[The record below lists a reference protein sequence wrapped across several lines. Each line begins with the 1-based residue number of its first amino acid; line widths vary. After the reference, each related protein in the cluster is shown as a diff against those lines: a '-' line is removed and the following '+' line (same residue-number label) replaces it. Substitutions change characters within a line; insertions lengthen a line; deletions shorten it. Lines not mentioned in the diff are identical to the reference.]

1 MPCRLG
7 AAAAFRARGPRVV
20 LGAAA
25 LLAAAIALPP
35 RARAQA
41 DSAATAADREPY
53 HLTADRLEGSAG
65 AGENVYT
72 AMRVTVVHGPTTVTG
87 DSALIYRTQELVR
100 FLGNVKIVDGSTTM
114 LGDEASYDRRRRLAT
129 LRGNVR
135 IFEGGSR
142 ITGREAVFYRDRN
155 VSVVT
160 GSPRLEDSTRTL
172 TADRIE
178 YDRNTD
184 VAVAT
189 GHVDAVDRAESTRV
203 TAGRIR
209 YDRRDDYAW
218 ADTNPRLTLA
228 EGGGVATDVTG
239 DSLEF
244 DNARSRV
251 FAHGNVTIHRERLQ
265 ATCDRAEF
273 YRSEDRALLLGSP
286 RAWDPEGSATGDTLD
301 IRFERNRVS
310 SIQARP
316 NAALTY
322 EARADSG
329 RGERTTAS
337 GDTITLF
344 LENDAA
350 RRTVIVGKASS
361 FYWPSSAD
369 SASGGRNA
377 SKGDSI
383 VVDFDGGKPV
393 RATVI
398 GRGDGTY
405 YMVAEGDTTGAE
417 RRERVLYKGNR
428 IVYDVKSRTVDVSGA
443 ANVAYRDM
451 RLSARDVRFD
461 SVTERM
467 RAEGSPV
474 LQDGRDRI
482 VGQTMT
488 YDLSIRRGTVFSG
501 RTKYEQGYVTGKE
514 VRRVTEDILDVVDG
528 TYTTCDDPDP
538 HYHFAASKMRILLRD
553 KVVAKPVVFYIKKI
567 PVLALPF
574 YVFPIKPGRHS
585 GFQLPQVEFGSSSG
599 AGKFVR
605 NVGYYWA
612 INDYLD
618 ATAWGDYYQDDR
630 WVLHGQTRYRKRY
643 QYEGELNASYENRFF
658 TGSNR
663 WDLVGRHYQI
673 LGPNFS
679 LTAQANL
686 TNSSDYYRDTFLG
699 RSVLLRIQRNLK
711 SSLSLQKAWS
721 GASFNAGLVR
731 NQDLDPDPLGL
742 RIQQNAPSAT
752 FSLTARP
759 IGRAARGDV
768 PGRLPWLAS
777 TVYSYNATLLSQR
790 NIYVNAFNDTIA
802 QRDDRIDARTGMRHD
817 LTLTDVRTV
826 LKYLRV
832 SPAMFLSG
840 IYYSRD
846 DAGDHNRLG
855 GAWRASIGA
864 NTAIYGTLR
873 RSIGPLRALRHV
885 ITPAASFSYQPEIK
899 GLTFVDTTG
908 VRKTRFGGIS
918 GIGLGSFEQRFLNF
932 SVRNDVHVK
941 WGSADKPR
949 IINNLIQLTTSG
961 SYDFLAKRAGRKP
974 LSDLVSSLRI
984 QPITRSSFDFG
995 LVHNPYNGDLK
1006 QFSASTGFT
1015 VQGRSKAP
1023 TEEEAPAPTIGEE
1036 EPGFGAV
1043 SEGNYLAT
1051 QGLTPSGLPWSF
1063 STSVS
1068 YTGTRDYL
1076 STSPTYRQWKSS
1088 ATMNGSLGLN
1098 LSQNWRFDYTAQYD
1112 MRTRLLVSQNYTV
1125 KRDLHC
1131 WEAQFTRSISGGI
1144 TEYYFKINVKLLPEV
1159 YYEQGS
1165 RGLRGFGGI
1174 QSLY

>member
-1 MPCRLG
+1 MRSSRGLTIALLLAATALPGG
-7 AAAAFRARGPRVV
+7 AAA
-20 LGAAA
+20 
-25 LLAAAIALPP
+25 
-35 RARAQA
+35 QT
-41 DSAATAADREPY
+41 DSTAADREPY
-53 HLTADRLEGSAG
+53 HLSADRLEGSAT

-72 AMRVTVVHGPTTVTG
+72 AMRVTVVHGATTVRG
-87 DSALIYRTQELVR
+87 DSALIFRGRELVR
-100 FLGNVKIVDGSTTM
+100 FLGNVKIVDGGTTM
-114 LGDEASYDRRRRLAT
+114 YGDQASYDRKSRQAT
-129 LRGNVR
+129 LTGNVR
-135 IFEGGSR
+135 IFESGSR
-142 ITGREAVFYRDRN
+142 ITGREAVFDRDRN
-155 VSVVT
+155 VSVIT

-172 TADRIE
+172 VADRIE

-184 VAVAT
+184 VALAL

-203 TAGRIR
+203 QAGRIR

-218 ADTNPRLTLA
+218 ADMTPRLILTEA
-228 EGGGVATDVTG
+228 GGAVTEVTG

-244 DNARSRV
+244 DNARDRV
-251 FAHGNVTIHRERLQ
+251 FALGHVVIHREKLQ

-273 YRSEDRALLLGSP
+273 YRHESRALLVGSP
-286 RAWDPEGSATGDTLD
+286 RAWDPEGSAAGDTLD
-301 IRFERNRVS
+301 VRFEGNRVA

-316 NAALTY
+316 HATLAY
-322 EARADSG
+322 EAKADSG

-344 LENDAA
+344 MENDTAH
-350 RRTVIVGKASS
+350 RTVIVGRASS
-361 FYWPSSAD
+361 FYWPDSAD
-369 SASGGRNA
+369 SARGGRNA

-383 VVDFDGGKPV
+383 VVDFDRGKPV

-417 RRERVLYKGNR
+417 ERERVLYTGDR
-428 IVYDVKSRTVDVSGA
+428 IVYDVDAHTVDVSGA
-443 ANVAYRDM
+443 ARVVYRDM
-451 RLSARDVRFD
+451 RLSARDIRFD
-461 SVTERM
+461 SETERM
-467 RAEGSPV
+467 RAEGKPV

-488 YDLSIRRGTVFSG
+488 YDLAIRRGTVFSG
-501 RTKYEQGYVTGKE
+501 RTKYEQGYVSGRE
-514 VRRVTEDILDVVDG
+514 VRRVTDDILDVVDG
-528 TYTTCDDPDP
+528 TYTTCDDPEP
-538 HYHFAASKMRILLRD
+538 HYHFASSKMRILLRD

-585 GFQLPQVEFGSSSG
+585 GFQLPQFEFGSSSG
-599 AGKFVR
+599 TGKFVR

-618 ATAWGDYYQDDR
+618 ATGWGDYYQDDR

-658 TGSNR
+658 SGSNR
-663 WDLVGRHYQI
+663 WDVVGRHYQI
-673 LGPNFS
+673 LGPSFS

-686 TNSSDYYRDTFLG
+686 TNASDYYRDQFLG
-699 RSVLLRIQRNLK
+699 RSVLLRVQRNLK
-711 SSLSLQKAWS
+711 SSVSLQKSWS

-731 NQDLDPDPLGL
+731 NQDLDPDPLGV

-759 IGRAARGDV
+759 IGRAARGDQ

-790 NIYVNAFNDTIA
+790 NVFVNAFNDTTPL
-802 QRDDRIDARTGMRHD
+802 RDDRIDARTGMRHD
-817 LTLTDVRTV
+817 VTLTDQRTV
-826 LKYLRV
+826 LHYLRIG
-832 SPAMFLSG
+832 PALRLSG

-846 DAGDHNRLG
+846 DSGEPNRFG
-855 GAWRASIGA
+855 GAWQASIGA
-864 NTAIYGTLR
+864 NTAVFGTLH

-885 ITPAASFSYQPEIK
+885 ITPAASFAYQPEIK
-899 GLTFVDTTG
+899 GLTYVDSAG
-908 VRKTRFGGIS
+908 VSRTRFGGIG
-918 GIGLGSFEQRFLNF
+918 GIGLGSFEQRALNF
-932 SVRNDVHVK
+932 SVRNDIHVK
-941 WGSADKPR
+941 WGSAEKPR
-949 IINNLIQLTTSG
+949 VINNLIQLITSG

-974 LSDLVSSLRI
+974 LSDLTSTLRV
-984 QPITRSSFDFG
+984 QPITRSSFDFSF
-995 LVHNPYNGDLK
+995 VHNPYNGDLK
-1006 QFSASTGFT
+1006 RLSASTGFT
-1015 VQGRSKAP
+1015 LQGQSKQ
-1023 TEEEAPAPTIGEE
+1023 TEEPAPSAEAGEFG

-1051 QGLTPSGLPWSF
+1051 QGLTPSGLPWSV

-1068 YTGTRDYL
+1068 YTGSRDYL
-1076 STSPTYRQWKSS
+1076 STSPTYGQWTSS
-1088 ATMNGSLGLN
+1088 ARLNGSVGLN
-1098 LSQNWRFDYTAQYD
+1098 LSKNWRFDYQAQYD
-1112 MRTRLLVSQNYTV
+1112 MKTRLLVAQNYTV

-1144 TEYYFKINVKLLPEV
+1144 TEFYFKVNVKLLPEV

-1174 QSLY
+1174 QNLY

>member
-1 MPCRLG
+1 MRSRGPLLLLLLG
-7 AAAAFRARGPRVV
+7 AAAALPG
-20 LGAAA
+20 GA
-25 LLAAAIALPP
+25 LA
-35 RARAQA
+35 QT
-41 DSAATAADREPY
+41 DSTAAADREPY
-53 HLTADRLEGSAG
+53 HLSADRLEGSAA

-72 AMRVTVVHGPTTVTG
+72 ATRVTVVHGPTTVTG
-87 DSALIYRTQELVR
+87 DSALIYRGRELVR
-100 FLGNVKIVDGSTTM
+100 FLGNVKIVDGGTTM
-114 LGDEASYDRRRRLAT
+114 YGDQASYDRRSRQAT

-135 IFEGGSR
+135 IFEAGSR
-142 ITGREAVFYRDRN
+142 ITGRDAVFDRDRN
-155 VSVVT
+155 VSVIT

-172 TADRIE
+172 VADRIE

-184 VAVAT
+184 IALAL

-203 TAGRIR
+203 RAGRIR

-218 ADTNPRLTLA
+218 ADLSPRLTLT
-228 EGGGVATDVTG
+228 EGGGAVTEVTA
-239 DSLEF
+239 DTLEF
-244 DNARSRV
+244 DNAKSRV
-251 FAHGNVTIHRERLQ
+251 FAHGHVAIHRERLQ
-265 ATCDRAEF
+265 AVAERAEF
-273 YRSEDRALLLGSP
+273 YRGEDRALLVGEP

-301 IRFERNRVS
+301 IRFEGNRVS

-316 NAALTY
+316 NATLTY
-322 EARADSG
+322 EAKADSG
-329 RGERTTAS
+329 RGERTTAR
-337 GDTITLF
+337 GDTITLY

-350 RRTVIVGKASS
+350 HRTVIVGHASS
-361 FYWPSSAD
+361 FYWPSSVD
-369 SASGGRNA
+369 SAQGGRDS

-383 VVDFDGGKPV
+383 VVDFDEGKPV

-398 GRGDGTY
+398 GSGDGMY
-405 YMVAEGDTTGAE
+405 YMMAEGDTTGAE
-417 RRERVLYKGNR
+417 ERERVGYTGDR
-428 IVYDVKSRTVDVSGA
+428 IVYDVKTHTVDVSGSG
-443 ANVAYRDM
+443 NVVYRDM
-451 RLSARDVRFD
+451 HLSAQDIRFD
-461 SVTERM
+461 SVSERM
-467 RAEGSPV
+467 RAEGKPV

-501 RTKYEQGYVTGKE
+501 RTKYEQGYVSGRE
-514 VRRVTEDILDVVDG
+514 VRRVTEDILDVIDG
-528 TYTTCDDPDP
+528 TYTTCDDPEP

-553 KVVAKPVVFYIKKI
+553 KVIAKPVVFYIRKI

-585 GFQLPQVEFGSSSG
+585 GFQLPQFEFGSSSS

-643 QYEGELNASYENRFF
+643 RYEGELNASYENRFF

-663 WDLVGRHYQI
+663 WDLVGRHYQT
-673 LGPNFS
+673 LGTNFS

-686 TNSSDYYRDTFLG
+686 TNSSDYYRDQFLG
-699 RSVLLRIQRNLK
+699 RSVLVRVQRNLK
-711 SSLSLQKAWS
+711 SSLSLQKSWS
-721 GASFNAGLVR
+721 GASFNAGFVR
-731 NQDLDPDPLGL
+731 NQDLDPDPLGQ

-759 IGRAARGDV
+759 IGHVARGDE
-768 PGRLPWLAS
+768 PARLPWLAS

-790 NIYVNAFNDTIA
+790 NVYVNAFNDTVA
-802 QRDDRIDARTGMRHD
+802 QRDDRIDARTGMRHMV
-817 LTLTDVRTV
+817 TLYDQRT
-826 LKYLRV
+826 LLHYLRI
-832 SPAMFLSG
+832 SPRLNLTG

-846 DAGDHNRLG
+846 DSGDLNRVG
-855 GAWRASIGA
+855 GAWQAAIGA
-864 NTAIYGTLR
+864 NTAVFGTLHH
-873 RSIGPLRALRHV
+873 SIGPLRALRHV
-885 ITPAASFSYQPEIK
+885 ITPSVTYAYQPKIH
-899 GLTFVDTTG
+899 GLTYVDTTG
-908 VRKTRFGGIS
+908 TERTRFGGIG
-918 GIGLGSFEQRFLNF
+918 GIGLASFEQRALQF
-932 SVRNDVHVK
+932 SLANNIHVK

-949 IINNLIQLTTSG
+949 IINNLIQLTTFG
-961 SYDFLAKRAGRKP
+961 SYNFLAKRAGQKP
-974 LSDLVSSLRI
+974 LSDLTSSLRI
-984 QPITRSSFDFG
+984 QPITRSSFDFTF
-995 LVHNPYNGDLK
+995 VHNPYNGDLK
-1006 QFSASTGFT
+1006 SFSATTGFT
-1015 VQGRSKAP
+1015 LQGQSKTTGDETA
-1023 TEEEAPAPTIGEE
+1023 TAEAGESG

-1051 QGLTPSGLPWSF
+1051 QGLTPSGLPWSL

-1068 YTGTRDYL
+1068 YTGSRNYL
-1076 STSPTYRQWKSS
+1076 STSPTYGRWTSG
-1088 ATMNGSLGLN
+1088 ARLNGSLGLN
-1098 LSQNWRFDYTAQYD
+1098 LSKNWRVDYQAQYD
-1112 MRTRLLVSQNYTV
+1112 MRTRLLIAQNYTV

-1174 QSLY
+1174 QNLY